1 MIITRTPFRISFGGG
16 GSDLPSFYREEP
28 GMVISAA
35 IAKYM
40 YLVVKESFGNTF
52 RVSYS
57 QTELRDRAGEI
68 EHPIVRE
75 CLAALGIDRGLEIVS
90 IADSAGADG
99 HGLVEQFHGRAARS
113 AVSAERAQRRC
124 GQAGAPRLR
133 DRDQAA
139 GRADRQAG
147 PVHRGLRRAAVHPV
161 PAGRRVCMSIR

>member
-57 QTELRDRAGEI
+57 QTELRDRAGQI
-68 EHPIVRE
+68 DHPIVRE
-75 CLAALGIDRGLEIVS
+75 CLAALRMDRGLEIVS
-90 IADSAGADG
+90 IADLPAKLAWAR
-99 HGLVEQFHGRAARS
+99 RAASPWDCSQRS
-113 AVSAERAQRRC
+113 GAERAQRRC
-124 GQAGAPRLR
+124 RQTGAARLR
-133 DRDQAA
+133 DRDPTA
-139 GRADRQAG
+139 G
-147 PVHRGLRRAAVHPV
+147 
-161 PAGRRVCMSIR
+161 